1 MQDNGHI
8 AFGIS
13 IKPNIQGLIVLLWIR
28 AIFVI
33 FFNETFIVLAAALAK
48 SELQINEQNN
58 KFLNGKS
65 TFYEELNEFSDLTMA
80 QFELEKEGAKLAQK
94 REGRGLGAILPDKS
108 KWYTSPELL
117 ELYANRAD
125 VPDSWDASSKGN
137 YSLEP
142 FKELLEK

>member
-13 IKPNIQGLIVLLWIR
+13 IKPNIQGLIFSLGIR
-28 AIFVI
+28 AIFII
-33 FFNETFIVLAAALAK
+33 FFNESFTVLAAALAK
-48 SELQINEQNN
+48 SELQINKQNKN
-58 KFLNGKS
+58 FLNGKA

-108 KWYTSPELL
+108 LWFTSPILT
-117 ELYANRAD
+117 
-125 VPDSWDASSKGN
+125 SGTS
-137 YSLEP
+137 
-142 FKELLEK
+142 